1 MHDRFRSVAVSIV
14 GAALLGISSAAAAQ
28 TSAAACQKLGKA
40 SIAGVT
46 VASADVVAAGR
57 FAPPAAAG
65 GAPGAPFADLGPFC
79 RVVSRVKGTGTS
91 VATIEVWL
99 PLSGWNQEF
108 QPAGSSFWGGSIP
121 YARMRD
127 ILRSGA
133 ATAGSNLGITGATGP
148 SFVVDHPD
156 WMTNLGNAPFHVL
169 VDEGKALV
177 AAFYSRMPTSTMMNE
192 CGGGGSRDVL
202 AETQR
207 WPNDLDA
214 AAAIGFTNYGTHHGV
229 AQMWLYW
236 ATHKDAASFIPAE
249 KYPLI
254 HRAVLDAC
262 DVKDGVKD
270 GIVEDPPHCAFDPVV
285 LTCRAGDAPNCLT
298 PAQVAAVRTVYE
310 TPKHARTREP
320 LYGPMVPGSEFSWEP
335 MTLQA
340 HPYPYSEAFYRYVIF
355 RDARWDY
362 KNWTPDFAGDVDR
375 ADARENLVINATN
388 PDIGAFVDRG
398 GKLLLMGGWNDD
410 LGPGNNITYY
420 ESVRR
425 TLGDAKTRNAV
436 RLFMVPGMNHCLDLA
451 YDSTYTV
458 HFDPLG
464 ALRAWKQTGRAPD
477 DIVVT
482 TQQKGQPA
490 RSRKVCAYPKISQYR
505 GVGRVD
511 DPKNFVCREP

>member
-1 MHDRFRSVAVSIV
+1 MRDRFPSLAIALVAAAPLALGS
-14 GAALLGISSAAAAQ
+14 AALAQ
-28 TSAAACQKLGKA
+28 TPAGTCQKLTKA

-46 VASADVVAAGR
+46 VTSAEMVAPGR
-57 FAPPAAAG
+57 FVPPTVNGAATN
-65 GAPGAPFADLGPFC
+65 APFADLGPFC
-79 RVVSRVKGTGTS
+79 RVISRVEGAAAS

-99 PLSGWNQEF
+99 PLSGWNQEL

-121 YARMRD
+121 YARMRE

-148 SFVVDHPD
+148 SFVVDHPQ
-156 WMTNLGNAPFHVL
+156 WMTNLGNAPFHAL
-169 VDEGKALV
+169 VEQSKALA
-177 AAFYSRMPTSTMMNE
+177 AAFYGRMPASTLMNE

-207 WPNDLDA
+207 WPADLDA
-214 AAAIGFTNYGTHHGV
+214 AAAVGFTNYGTHHGV

-236 ATHKDAASFIPAE
+236 ATHKDAASYIPAE

-254 HRAVLDAC
+254 HQAVLDAC
-262 DVKDGVKD
+262 DAKDGVKD
-270 GIVEDPPHCAFDPVV
+270 GIVEDPPHCAFDPRV
-285 LTCRAGDAPNCLT
+285 LTCRGADATNCLT
-298 PAQVAAVRTVYE
+298 PAQVAAVRTIFE
-310 TPKHARTREP
+310 TPKHARTHEP

-335 MTLQA
+335 MTLQS

-355 RDARWDY
+355 RDPRWDY
-362 KNWTPDFAGDVDR
+362 KPWKPDFAADVDR

-388 PDIGAFVDRG
+388 PDISGFVDRG
-398 GKLLLMGGWNDD
+398 SKLLLMGGWNDD

-425 TLGDAKTRNAV
+425 ALGDAKTRNAV
-436 RLFMVPGMNHCLDLA
+436 RLFMVPGMNHCLGLA
-451 YDSTYTV
+451 YNSTYTV
-458 HFDPLG
+458 HFDPLA
-464 ALRAWKQTGRAPD
+464 ALRSWKQTGRAPD

-482 TQQKGQPA
+482 TQQKNQPA
-490 RSRKVCAYPKISQYR
+490 RPRKVCAYPTVSQYR
-505 GVGRVD
+505 GTGSVD